1 MVVAYHLN
9 ILDFDGDELNV
20 TLLLDELMENEFKT
34 LSPFYNIPDS
44 DKPYSIG
51 GNLTL
56 LSPANSIIANALL
69 DKRHNPEK
77 DTIFGLLNKL
87 G

>member
-34 LSPFYNIPDS
+34 LAPYYNIPDS

-51 GNLTL
+51 NNLTL
-56 LSPANSIIANALL
+56 LSPANSIISNAIS
-69 DKRHNPEK
+69 DIRHNPDL
-77 DTIFGLLNKL
+77 DTIFAKL
-87 G
+87 RKV